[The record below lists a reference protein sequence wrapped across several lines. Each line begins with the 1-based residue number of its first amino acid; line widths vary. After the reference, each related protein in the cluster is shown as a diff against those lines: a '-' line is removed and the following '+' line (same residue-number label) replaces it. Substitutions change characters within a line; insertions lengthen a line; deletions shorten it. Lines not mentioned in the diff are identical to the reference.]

1 MFLLFS
7 FSSLLFLL
15 FKKEKKKGKTKE
27 KDRLFLSFF
36 FLLLFK
42 KGKEKGKE
50 KSSSPKREMRGKK
63 IRNTRLFSFFSSSLF
78 PLLRE
83 GKEREA
89 SSEKR
94 KWRGKKERKKTLFE
108 KNKVFNFTIFFLFY
122 PSEARIKIFASRRGK
137 RFCRNNVYYSHSMSY
152 TPKPTKK
159 FSFSTIIGTLC
170 IRIISIICIITGFCC
185 QNLLSLI
192 R

>member
-1 MFLLFS
+1 MFLHFSFIFQKAKMFILFS

-36 FLLLFK
+36 FLLLFE

-63 IRNTRLFSFFSSSLF
+63 IRNTRLFSSSSSLF

-137 RFCRNNVYYSHSMSY
+137 RFCRNSNIIPTLKSHRY
-152 TPKPTKK
+152 LAC
-159 FSFSTIIGTLC
+159 FEVHL
-170 IRIISIICIITGFCC
+170 RRFCG
-185 QNLLSLI
+185 
-192 R
+192 RK

>member
-1 MFLLFS
+1 
-7 FSSLLFLL
+7 
-15 FKKEKKKGKTKE
+15 
-27 KDRLFLSFF
+27 
-36 FLLLFK
+36 
-42 KGKEKGKE
+42 
-50 KSSSPKREMRGKK
+50 MRGKK

-122 PSEARIKIFASRRGK
+122 PSEARIKKCASQR
-137 RFCRNNVYYSHSMSY
+137 
-152 TPKPTKK
+152 
-159 FSFSTIIGTLC
+159 
-170 IRIISIICIITGFCC
+170 IREIC
-185 QNLLSLI
+185 
-192 R
+192 

>member
-1 MFLLFS
+1 MFLQFSFILQKAKMFILFS

-36 FLLLFK
+36 FLLLFE

-63 IRNTRLFSFFSSSLF
+63 LRNTRLFSFFS
-78 PLLRE
+78 
-83 GKEREA
+83 

-122 PSEARIKIFASRRGK
+122 PSEARIKNCASQ
-137 RFCRNNVYYSHSMSY
+137 
-152 TPKPTKK
+152 
-159 FSFSTIIGTLC
+159 
-170 IRIISIICIITGFCC
+170 RIKEIC
-185 QNLLSLI
+185 
-192 R
+192 